1 LKKNRK
7 ESEKPADTSP
17 RPPQHRRE
25 AEDSMTDILLIDDDS
40 ELSEM
45 LTEYLAGEG
54 FETTTIFNGV
64 DGAAAALDK
73 RYSAVI
79 LDVMLP
85 GISGTEVL
93 RRIRQASSVP
103 VIMLTAKGSD
113 IDRVVGLEMGADDY
127 IAKPYYPRELVARL
141 RAVLRRQAQDGAR
154 TKAESH
160 AELYFSKTR
169 REVRWNAQPVD
180 LTATEFN
187 MLEALL
193 RSGETVATKE
203 ELSRSVL
210 GRAHEA
216 YDRSVDVHV
225 GNLRRKLLAASGGEL
240 EIETVRGVGYRLRPQ
255 P

>member
-1 LKKNRK
+1 
-7 ESEKPADTSP
+7 
-17 RPPQHRRE
+17 
-25 AEDSMTDILLIDDDS
+25 MTNILLIDDDS

-54 FETTTIFNGV
+54 FETTTVFNGIE
-64 DGAAAALDK
+64 GAEAAATN

-93 RRIRQASSVP
+93 RRIRKTSAVP

-113 IDRVVGLEMGADDY
+113 IDRVIGLEMGADDY
-127 IAKPYYPRELVARL
+127 IAKPYFPRELVARL
-141 RAVLRRQAQDGAR
+141 RAVLRRQTGENPVAPPH
-154 TKAESH
+154 TSK
-160 AELYFSKTR
+160 LVLNKTR
-169 REVRWNAQPVD
+169 REVRWNSVEVD

-193 RSGETVATKE
+193 QLGNDVATKDA
-203 ELSRSVL
+203 LSRSVL
-210 GRAHEA
+210 GRVHEP

-225 GNLRRKLLAASGGEL
+225 GNLRRKLAMASSGEL
-240 EIETVRGVGYRLRPQ
+240 EIETVRGIGYRLRSLA
-255 P
+255 

>member
-1 LKKNRK
+1 
-7 ESEKPADTSP
+7 
-17 RPPQHRRE
+17 
-25 AEDSMTDILLIDDDS
+25 MTNILLIDDDL

-54 FETTTIFNGV
+54 FETTTVLNGSE
-64 DGAAAALDK
+64 GAAAAVSNL
-73 RYSAVI
+73 YSAVI

-85 GISGTEVL
+85 GMSGTEVL
-93 RRIRQASSVP
+93 RRIRQTSSVP

-141 RAVLRRQAQDGAR
+141 RAVLRRQAQNDAQSR
-154 TKAESH
+154 NAAL

-169 REVRWNAQPVD
+169 REVSWNAVPIE

-193 RSGETVATKE
+193 RAGETVATKE
-203 ELSRSVL
+203 DLSRSVL
-210 GRAHEA
+210 GRDHEA

-225 GNLRRKLLAASGGEL
+225 GNLRRKLLAASGGKL
-240 EIETVRGVGYRLRPQ
+240 EIETVRGVGYRLRPR